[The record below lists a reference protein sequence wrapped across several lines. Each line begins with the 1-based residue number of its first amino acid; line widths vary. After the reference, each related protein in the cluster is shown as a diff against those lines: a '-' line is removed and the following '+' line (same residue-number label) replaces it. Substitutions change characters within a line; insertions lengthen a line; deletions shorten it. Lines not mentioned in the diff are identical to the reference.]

1 MHFCRSLDLI
11 WSFKS
16 FQGYIHKIPGA
27 SVMILICQRGLFVS
41 FPFNKITPSR
51 SALEMHQ
58 DPCWDAKI
66 CAILIYS
73 SAPSLQPSDC
83 FKICT
88 GALIFV
94 RAWLIQRVWS
104 IMGFKPYFLG
114 PDKVMDASRPT
125 PATAREVPIISGIA
139 KISWVDWSHCRR
151 LKVAG
156 DVGTPLCLL
165 LQYWRLVFFDFYTIL
180 ISFLQFLSS
189 RVSPGCIEG
198 ICKLDFHCIVC
209 FLWFSSHSQ
218 SESTSILCF
227 LSS

>member
-1 MHFCRSLDLI
+1 MILI
-11 WSFKS
+11 YKS
-16 FQGYIHKIPGA
+16 RQGLIYKIPGTSA
-27 SVMILICQRGLFVS
+27 IIRACQRVLFIR
-41 FPFNKITPSR
+41 FPLIKVTPSR
-51 SALEMHQ
+51 SALGMHQ

-83 FKICT
+83 FKIRA

-94 RAWLIQRVWS
+94 RAWLSQRVWS

-114 PDKVMDASRPT
+114 PDKVIDAFRPT
-125 PATAREVPIISGIA
+125 PATAGEVPIISGIA
-139 KISWVDWSHCRR
+139 KLSWVDWSHCRR
-151 LKVAG
+151 PKVTG
-156 DVGTPLCLL
+156 DVGTLLCLL
-165 LQYWRLVFFDFYTIL
+165 LQYWRLVFFDFYSIL
-180 ISFLQFLSS
+180 ISFLQFLSP
-189 RVSPGCIEG
+189 RVSLGCIEG